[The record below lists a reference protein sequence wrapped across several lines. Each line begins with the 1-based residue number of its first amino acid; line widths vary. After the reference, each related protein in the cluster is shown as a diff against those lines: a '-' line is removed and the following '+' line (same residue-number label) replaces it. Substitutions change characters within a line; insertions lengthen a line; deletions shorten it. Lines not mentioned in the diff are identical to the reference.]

1 MGLKSLI
8 YSAALLAS
16 LQGVNANVLKDGTKK
31 VATYWGELDPEDS
44 KVDGLELKYSR
55 WDR

>member
-1 MGLKSLI
+1 MGLKSLL
-8 YSAALLAS
+8 YSVALLAS
-16 LQGVNANVLKDGTKK
+16 LQVVNANALKDGTKK